1 MTINFP
7 SSPTNGQLYSYGQS
21 TWQWTGEYWSVY
33 SAQTGYVTSVSD
45 TGSGN
50 SVINSLN
57 SNTLLLK
64 TFSGNSN
71 VIITDTGNQ
80 LNFTS
85 SDNFVTGGTYSSGTL
100 TLNRQN
106 GSVVITGFTTS
117 TGGGTFTGGTVTG
130 FTTFTNGLS
139 ASTVTATNFVGNG
152 SGLTGITVTN
162 SASNLFNYYN
172 FI

>member
-57 SNTLLLK
+57 SNNLLLK
-64 TFSGNSN
+64 TFSGDSN

-80 LNFTS
+80 LNFTL
-85 SDNFVTGGTYSSGTL
+85 TGVGNGKLVFNNNTLLSGT
-100 TLNRQN
+100 
-106 GSVVITGFTTS
+106 TTA
-117 TGGGTFTGGTVTG
+117 V
-130 FTTFTNGLS
+130 NLS
-139 ASTVTATNFVGNG
+139 ASTLNLYTLPTNNNSNTEILSRNSSTGNIETTTVSSLMTTG
-152 SGLTGITVTN
+152 KVLGLTQIMYT
-162 SASNLFNYYN
+162 F
-172 FI
+172 

>member
-57 SNTLLLK
+57 SNNLLLK
-64 TFSGNSN
+64 TFSGDSN

-80 LNFTS
+80 LNFTL
-85 SDNFVTGGTYSSGTL
+85 TGVGNGKLVFNNNTLLSGT
-100 TLNRQN
+100 
-106 GSVVITGFTTS
+106 TTA
-117 TGGGTFTGGTVTG
+117 V
-130 FTTFTNGLS
+130 NLS
-139 ASTVTATNFVGNG
+139 ASTLNLYTLPTNNNLNTDILTRNSSNGNIETTTVSSLMING
-152 SGLTGITVTN
+152 KVLGLTQIMYT
-162 SASNLFNYYN
+162 F
-172 FI
+172 